1 MFFFCSSILLA
12 SSTKQPL
19 KEALWPMVR
28 QQSRCLLP
36 PAVSIF
42 SQVSYDRFL
51 VGQAFMRCF
60 KTCL

>member
-1 MFFFCSSILLA
+1 
-12 SSTKQPL
+12 
-19 KEALWPMVR
+19 MVR

>member
-1 MFFFCSSILLA
+1 MIG
-12 SSTKQPL
+12 
-19 KEALWPMVR
+19 KE
-28 QQSRCLLP
+28 SCCLLP

-60 KTCL
+60 KACL